1 MAISR
6 EIVTMKEAEE
16 EKQEERENKSES
28 REEEKDKACEMS
40 PTRSLGCHR
49 EPGAT

>member
-16 EKQEERENKSES
+16 ERQEERENKSEN
-28 REEEKDKACEMS
+28 REKDKACEMS

>member
-16 EKQEERENKSES
+16 EKQEERENKSEN
-28 REEEKDKACEMS
+28 REEKDKACEMS